1 MVHRP
6 PARWTVFALTAGTL
20 LSVAGFVVDVVLRW
34 LGQPAPADV
43 VATAA
48 VIALLATPAAGL
60 LATSLELRR
69 DQLPAALLA
78 LLVLLILGGATVLAV
93 VASV

>member
-6 PARWTVFALTAGTL
+6 PARWTALVLTAGTL

-34 LGQPAPADV
+34 LGQPGPADV
-43 VATAA
+43 IATAA
-48 VIALLATPAAGL
+48 VISLLATPAVGL
-60 LATSLELRR
+60 LATSAELRH

-78 LLVLLILGGATVLAV
+78 LLVLLILAGATVLAV
-93 VASV
+93 TASV